1 VQWFA
6 LAATVAIVYLVLT
19 VRAARRRKIPQ

>member
-6 LAATVAIVYLVLT
+6 LAATVLIIYMVLNL
-19 VRAARRRKIPQ
+19 RRKGNE